1 MADSSSPAE
10 AERQIVG
17 LIYRY
22 NAVLDATDYDA
33 WAQCFAADGIFRG
46 AHADWLVHRDKEAF
60 VAAAVNRRRSAAPN
74 SRHFVTNIL
83 VEVDAD
89 TGTARSHCHLF
100 VTTTAEGGK
109 PTMSLTGEY
118 EDFLVRENGKWLF
131 GERRV
136 HVDGRHRTWPPLG
149 EVPEAGAQPYNH
161 PSSEPSLS

>member
-1 MADSSSPAE
+1 MADSSSQAE
-10 AERQIVG
+10 AERQIAA

-22 NAVLDATDYDA
+22 NAVLDATDYDG

-46 AHADWLVHRDKEAF
+46 AHADWLVA
-60 VAAAVNRRRSAAPN
+60 VAVSRRRAAAPN

-83 VEVDAD
+83 VEVDGD
-89 TGTARSHCHLF
+89 TARSRCHLF
-100 VTTTAEGGK
+100 VTTAADGGK

-131 GERRV
+131 RERRV

-149 EVPEAGAQPYNH
+149 EIPEAGEQPYNH
-161 PSSEPSLS
+161 PSSEPSLT

>member
-1 MADSSSPAE
+1 MADSSSQAD
-10 AERQIVG
+10 AERQIVA

-22 NAVLDATDYDA
+22 NAVLDATDYEG
-33 WAQCFAADGIFRG
+33 WAQCFAKDGIFRG
-46 AHADWLVHRDKEAF
+46 AHADWLVHQDKDAF
-60 VAAAVNRRRSAAPN
+60 VAAAVNRRRSVAPS

-83 VEVDAD
+83 VEVDGD
-89 TGTARSHCHLF
+89 TARSRCHLF

-118 EDFLVRENGKWLF
+118 EDFLVCENGQWHF
-131 GERRV
+131 RERRV

-149 EVPEAGAQPYNH
+149 DIPEAGEQPYNH